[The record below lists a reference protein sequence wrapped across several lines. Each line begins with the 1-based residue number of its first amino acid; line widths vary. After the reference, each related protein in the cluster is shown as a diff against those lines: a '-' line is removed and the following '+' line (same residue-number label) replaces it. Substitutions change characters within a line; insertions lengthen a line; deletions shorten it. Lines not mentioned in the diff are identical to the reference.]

1 MLTCILL
8 RNVHCA
14 DIPRYSVKHN
24 KVGVNLHFYELVLT
38 TMEMSHTNIVLQLAE
53 AGLNVPAKMIQLF
66 QVGRRELKA
75 RQVRNQNL
83 PFFFIA
89 VIVAIHRVIDIELH
103 GTAFDV
109 TIVLKIPSSPISIK
123 RYRFFILLFGLVYLM
138 VDNSTLSAI
147 QIFGV
152 RSRHMEYYITVTLL
166 IKQGCNLLDCILP
179 INTHTND
186 VIAVLYAVHRLYKIE
201 ALVTSIHNND
211 EWLVVREF
219 LNHLQGGTTLI

>member
-1 MLTCILL
+1 MLTGILL
-8 RNVHCA
+8 RNIYRA
-14 DIPRYSVKHN
+14 DIPRYSIKHN
-24 KVGVNLHFYELVLT
+24 EVGINLHFYELILT
-38 TMEMSHTNIVLQLAE
+38 TMEIGHTNIVFQLAK

-66 QVGRRELKA
+66 QIGRRELKA

-89 VIVAIHRVIDIELH
+89 VIGAIHRVIDIELH

-109 TIVLKIPSSPISIK
+109 TIVLEIPFSPISIR

-138 VDNSTLSAI
+138 VDDSTLSAI

-152 RSRHMEYYITVTLL
+152 GSRHMEYYITVTLL
-166 IKQGCNLLDCILP
+166 IEQGRNLLDYILP
-179 INTHTND
+179 IDTHTND
-186 VIAVLYAVHRLYKIE
+186 VIAVLYAVHCLYKIE